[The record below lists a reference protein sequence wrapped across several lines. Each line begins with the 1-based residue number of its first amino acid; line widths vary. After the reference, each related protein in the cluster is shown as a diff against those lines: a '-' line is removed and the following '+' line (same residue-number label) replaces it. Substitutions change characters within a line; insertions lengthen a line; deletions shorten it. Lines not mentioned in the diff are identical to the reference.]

1 MRFRKLDL
9 ERAYDSGSPGQDV
22 LLDFYIPVLG
32 ASVKYD
38 RLAGYFSSAAL
49 AVAARG
55 IAGLIRNGG
64 RMRVVASPYLP
75 PADVQ
80 ALEGCVDDQAWREIA
95 EGTIDAS
102 LDLEC
107 LADEIMRDHV
117 RAMAWMLAEGR
128 LEIRLVVPCDAA
140 CAGEGLFHQKVGI
153 LSDGEGDAISFSG
166 SINETA
172 AGWTDNIEE
181 FKVFRSWESGEEGF
195 LGHDRDLFDRYW
207 SCSTA
212 RAVTIS
218 LPDAARSHLLSY
230 APDDI
235 SDLELDALVERR
247 LRLRNSHSSG
257 LRDYQERAVSAWFEN
272 DCRGILE
279 MATAT
284 GKTRTAVAALARLRK
299 NGGRQLCVITA
310 PYQHVAVQWARELKA
325 QSVLC
330 LFEKADWRKALAD
343 LRSSVKLG
351 RSNDVYICTVQ
362 NTAANPDFLD
372 IVAAMSQSVDRCV
385 LTGDEVHGLG
395 APEMQKAL
403 AGFYTHRLGLSATP
417 ERWFDD
423 AGNEVLRDFF
433 GSTVFT
439 FGIREALDWRDPVTG
454 LSALC
459 PYRYWP
465 VFVNLGLEELEDY
478 HELTERI
485 VRLWGRQDDEDARRK
500 LNLLLFRR
508 AEVVKKAGQKIDA
521 LEAILDQARSIT
533 QALIYCHS
541 TEQMEKVMGVLLA
554 RGIRYH
560 RFTGEEDTKPS
571 REFGGSSE
579 RERILRSLSDG
590 DIDVLVAMK
599 CLDEGVDV
607 PSARI
612 GIILASSLNP
622 REFIQRRGRLL
633 RRADSEGKDHA
644 EIFDVVVAPSGKW
657 PSDPRVRE
665 IEYSIFG
672 KELERIDD
680 FAETAMNGLEA
691 RTKVLELMASLA

>member
-1 MRFRKLDL
+1 MT
-9 ERAYDSGSPGQDV
+9 
-22 LLDFYIPVLG
+22 
-32 ASVKYD
+32 YD
-38 RLAGYFSSAAL
+38 RLAGYFSSSAL

-64 RMRVVASPYLP
+64 KMRVVASPHLARADIQALEGV
-75 PADVQ
+75 ADVQ
-80 ALEGCVDDQAWREIA
+80 AWREAA
-95 EGTIDAS
+95 EAAIDVS
-102 LDLEC
+102 LDLDC
-107 LADEIMRDHV
+107 LADEIMRDHA

-128 LEIRLVVPCDAA
+128 LDIRLVVPCDSA
-140 CAGEGLFHQKVGI
+140 CANEGLFHQKVGV
-153 LSDGEGDAISFSG
+153 LADGEGYAISFSG

-172 AGWTDNIEE
+172 AGWTNNIEE
-181 FKVFRSWESGEEGF
+181 FKVFRSWEPGEEGF

-207 SCSTA
+207 SLSTA
-212 RAVTIS
+212 NAVAIS
-218 LPDAARSHLLSY
+218 LPDAARSRLLSY

-247 LRLRNSHSSG
+247 LRLRETRSLG
-257 LRDYQERAVSAWFEN
+257 LRDYQDRAVSEWFKN

-284 GKTRTAVAALARLRK
+284 GKTRTAAAALAQLRTM
-299 NGGRQLCVITA
+299 GGRQLCVITA
-310 PYQHVAVQWARELKA
+310 PYQHIAVQWAKELEP
-325 QSVLC
+325 QVVLC
-330 LFEKADWRKALAD
+330 LYDKGDWRRALMD
-343 LRSSVKLG
+343 LQSNVKLG
-351 RSNDVYICTVQ
+351 RSNDVYICSVQ
-362 NTAANPDFLD
+362 NTAANEDFLH
-372 IVAAMSQSVDRCV
+372 IVEGMSHCVDRCV
-385 LTGDEVHGLG
+385 LVGDEVHGLG

-403 AGFYTHRLGLSATP
+403 GGFYTHRLGLSATP
-417 ERWFDD
+417 QRWFDD
-423 AGNEVLRDFF
+423 SGNDVLRDYF
-433 GSTVFT
+433 GRTVFT
-439 FGIREALDWRDPVTG
+439 FGIREALEWRDPVTG

-465 VFVNLGLEELEDY
+465 VFVTLGREELEDY

-485 VRLWGRQDDEDARRK
+485 VKLWGRQDDEDVKRK
-500 LNLLLFRR
+500 LDLLLFRR
-508 AEVVKKAGQKIDA
+508 AEVVKEAGQKIAA
-521 LEAILDQARSIT
+521 LEEILDQVKSIT

-541 TEQMEKVMGVLLA
+541 TEQMEKVMGVLRA

-560 RFTGEEDTKPS
+560 RFTGKEDTKPNG
-571 REFGGSSE
+571 EFGGSSE
-579 RERILRSLSDG
+579 REHILRSLSEG

-633 RRADSEGKDHA
+633 RRSDSEGKDHA

-665 IEYSIFG
+665 MEYSIFG

-691 RTKVLELMASLA
+691 RTRVLELMASLA